1 MKLGI
6 LCPGQGSQNLAMLD
20 FLKENEIAKNIIH
33 KASDILNID
42 LFALDES
49 IDIFQNSLAQPL
61 ICATQIA
68 TYSAIKSSIK
78 NPALIFAGYSLG
90 ELSVYGCNGSL
101 ELEEAI
107 FLAKKRAEFMDL
119 ANKEKSGLLS
129 CQNLPQSIVEELCKK
144 SNTFISIIN
153 VDKHFII
160 GGEIRN
166 LEKFVSLA
174 KDISAIIKPLS
185 VYLASHTPLLK
196 FASEAFNDV
205 LKESNFKNS
214 IIPAISSIDNT
225 FIYEKNSAIET
236 LSKQISQTI
245 QWEGTLETLLEFGC
259 DVILELGPGKA
270 LSKMVQK
277 LDSNVVVRSASD
289 FKTIDGIIN
298 WINKNS

>member
-20 FLKENEIAKNIIH
+20 FLKENEIAKNIIN

-42 LFALDES
+42 LFTLDES
-49 IDIFQNSLAQPL
+49 MDIFQNILAQPL

-68 TYSAIKSSIK
+68 TYKAIKSSI
-78 NPALIFAGYSLG
+78 NPASIFAGYSLG

-107 FLAKKRAEFMDL
+107 LLAKKRAELMDL
-119 ANKEKSGLLS
+119 ANKEKSALLS
-129 CQNLPQSIVEELCKK
+129 CQNLPQSIVKDLCKK
-144 SNTFISIIN
+144 ANTFISIIN
-153 VDKHFII
+153 VDRHFII
-160 GGEIRN
+160 GGEIKN
-166 LEKFVSLA
+166 LENFKSFA
-174 KDISAIIKPLS
+174 FEKGAIIKPLS

-196 FASEAFNDV
+196 SASEDFNKA
-205 LKESNFKNS
+205 LKESNFKNP
-214 IIPAISSIDNT
+214 IIPAVSSINNT
-225 FIYEKNSAIET
+225 FICDKTSAIET

-277 LDSNVVVRSASD
+277 LDSNVVVRSTSD
-289 FKTIDGIIN
+289 FKTLDGIIS